1 MGEQRRALV
10 LLLILCFAVVSISQI
25 GIVRAESTVYIR
37 ANGSVEGTDK
47 ILREGDV
54 YTLTG
59 DISDGIKVERNFTV
73 IDGAGFTLQ
82 GNAEGKGIDLSIY
95 SPSSPRIFNVTVK
108 NLQIKNFGTGIR
120 TVNNNTIIGNYIAGC
135 IVGIEIAG
143 GSNNLIK
150 NNTIANN
157 SNGIL
162 ISYSGGNHVI
172 TQNNMINNVAPTN
185 NVIIVW
191 LSPRPSVYMNYWSDY
206 NGTDDDG
213 DGIGDR
219 PYTYINTDYA
229 KYSDGQPLMEP
240 AETPIIMSELPSI
253 IPDFPPWTILP
264 LLLMATLAAI
274 IIKRGLAKT
283 PN

>member
-1 MGEQRRALV
+1 MKKSTSLTLVVIILSLALV
-10 LLLILCFAVVSISQI
+10 SLSGIRAVK
-25 GIVRAESTVYIR
+25 AKYAVYIR
-37 ANGSVEGTDK
+37 VDGSVEGTDK
-47 ILREGDV
+47 IQRDGDV

-59 DISDGIKVERNFTV
+59 DISGGIKVERNFTI
-73 IDGAGFTLQ
+73 IDGTGFTLQ
-82 GNAEGKGIDLSIY
+82 GSGEGKGIDLSIY

-135 IVGIEIAG
+135 IAGIEIAG

-162 ISYSGGNHVI
+162 IAYSGGNHVI
-172 TQNNMINNVAPTN
+172 THNNMINNVAPTN

-191 LSPRPSVYMNYWSDY
+191 LSPKPSVYMNYWSDY
-206 NGTDDDG
+206 NGTDADG

-219 PYTYINTDYA
+219 PYMYINTDYA

-240 AETPIIMSELPSI
+240 VPVIPEFPS
-253 IPDFPPWTILP
+253 WTP
-264 LLLMATLAAI
+264 LLLTLVILAVAVAI
-274 IIKRGLAKT
+274 YKRRLRRPQT
-283 PN
+283 N